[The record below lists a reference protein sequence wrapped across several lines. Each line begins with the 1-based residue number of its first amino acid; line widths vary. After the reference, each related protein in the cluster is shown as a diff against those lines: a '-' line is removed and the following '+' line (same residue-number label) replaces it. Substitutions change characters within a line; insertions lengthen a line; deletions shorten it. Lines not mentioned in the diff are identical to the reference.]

1 MRVSLSK
8 REGTLIA
15 LALIAI
21 LALAALLRFADIGG
35 ESYWL
40 DEIIMVR
47 LTGNG
52 FDTVLQEITG
62 TDRPPVYVLLG
73 YAWSQLFGTSE
84 AATRSLSALAGV
96 AAIGVMYLIGRELY
110 RREVGLL
117 AALVMAVSAFQVW
130 YSQEYRYYAVF
141 ELVVLFAVLFYLL
154 WLKHGHA
161 IDLIAYTVFSALAAY
176 VHTYAI
182 FFYVGLG
189 LHFLTRWQAQAS
201 KRWLWVASQVLII
214 IAVLPRILS
223 TFATVSTVIPENTV
237 GGGTPVVDWLPVPP
251 IYAPLRTL
259 INCMFIQRSYL
270 SWSVIGVGAA
280 VLVVGLLA
288 YTLTR
293 GGAWRDDV
301 RATAGSIRGLFDSRL
316 TLVILWLICPIGIT
330 FLLSHVFAP
339 MYLDRF
345 VITAA
350 PAWYLLIALAMW
362 TLRRVVPVALSVV
375 VLLIL
380 ITGVLWTYYTQDLKE
395 QWRETAA
402 FIDERIQ
409 PGDAL
414 ALSYGIFPG
423 DAFNI
428 RDSFS
433 WYYPAM
439 TSDCFVDVRGDSA
452 ALGEQISTCGRQS
465 DRLWLVVYASNPEG
479 ERLTL
484 SDLPDQYP
492 LVEAQDFVGT
502 TVYLFDLES

>member
-8 REGTLIA
+8 REGTWMLA
-15 LALIAI
+15 ALIAI

-52 FDTVLQEITG
+52 FDTVLNEIQG

-73 YAWSQLFGTSE
+73 YAWAQLFGTSE

-96 AAIGVMYLIGRELY
+96 VAIGVMYLIGRELY

-141 ELVVLFAVLFYLL
+141 ELVVLFAVLFYVL
-154 WLKHGHA
+154 WLKHGHTV
-161 IDLIAYTVFSALAAY
+161 DLIAYTVFSAVAAY

-189 LHFLTRWQAQAS
+189 LHFLTQWRAQAPR
-201 KRWLWVASQVLII
+201 RWLWIASQVVIVL
-214 IAVLPRILS
+214 AVLPRILA
-223 TFATVSTVIPENTV
+223 TFGTISTVIPENTV

-251 IYAPLRTL
+251 LYAPLRTL
-259 INCMFIQRSYL
+259 INFMFIQRSYL
-270 SWSVIGVGAA
+270 SWTVIGIGVA
-280 VLVVGLLA
+280 VLLIGIAA
-288 YTLTR
+288 YAFTR
-293 GGAWRDDV
+293 RTGWRDDV
-301 RATAGSIRGLFDSRL
+301 RATVSAVRGLFDSH
-316 TLVILWLICPIGIT
+316 LVLVLLWLVCPIGIT
-330 FLLSHVFAP
+330 FLLSHIFAP

-362 TLRRVVPVALSVV
+362 TLRRVVPVVLSVA

-380 ITGVLWTYYTQDLKE
+380 IGGVLWTYYTQDLKE

-402 FIDERIQ
+402 FINAGIQ

-439 TSDCFVDVRGDSA
+439 TSDCFVDVRGDTA
-452 ALGEQISTCGRQS
+452 ALEQQIRTCARQS
-465 DRLWLVVYASNPEG
+465 DRLWLVVYAANPEG
-479 ERLTL
+479 DRLTL
-484 SDLPDQYP
+484 SALPENYP
-492 LVEAQDFVGT
+492 LIETRDFVGT
-502 TVYLFDLES
+502 TIYLFDLQP